1 MLRKLTFFI
10 AVIFVLPAYA
20 QVPAPDGLLCDLLAY
35 TDMQVLHGYPVQPS
49 QATPSVR
56 IASRRPAFSWAIP
69 GYTAGLQQSAYR
81 ILLADH
87 PDTLRDN
94 NGNCWDSDK
103 VASGISTGIIYSGK
117 PLQPGKH
124 YYWKVK
130 IWDGKG
136 LESHYSAPRIFVT
149 DTVLSDYASAG
160 YPLQKTDQLPAAL
173 HKRANIYHADFGKA
187 AFGQIKLRLQAAGE
201 HDTVRVHL
209 GEAVLPDGAINR
221 QPGGTIRYQVY
232 TLPLRPGLHT
242 YQVQI
247 RPDRRN
253 TGPQAIK
260 MPDYIGE
267 VLPFRYCEIEG
278 YKGALQQTDVTRVAV
293 NYPFNDSAAH
303 FLSADTVLNAVWEL
317 CKYSMKATSFT
328 GIYVDGD
335 RERIPYEA
343 DAYINQLGHYAAD
356 REFSM
361 ARRSHEYLLHHAT
374 WPTEWILQSVLMAWN
389 DYLYTGD
396 IRSARHHYNDL
407 KAKLLIPLEG
417 ENGLISTRTGKQ
429 SPELLKAIH
438 YNGKELR
445 DIVDW
450 PHSGILGLGKSEGGE
465 TDGFVFTDYNTV
477 INAYY
482 YKALRDM
489 QQLAAALGNSE
500 DATSFAARADRVKK
514 SFQRLLWNNR
524 QKVFRDGI
532 GTGHASL
539 HANMFAM
546 AFGLVEER
554 HKASVASFIRS
565 RGMACSVY
573 GSQFLMDAV
582 YDAGDAAYGLSLLS
596 SQQERSWYNMIRA
609 GSTIAMEAWDNKY
622 KPNQD
627 WNHAWGAVPANTIP
641 RKLMGIEPLQPGWS
655 RFRIK
660 PQPGSL
666 PWASMQLPTIK
677 GYIRMAFRQSPGE
690 FRMKVAIPANT
701 TAEVILPVQS
711 GAAITV
717 NGETVKALTT
727 LASGEYDILVKEK

>member
-1 MLRKLTFFI
+1 MHKKLVHFI
-10 AVIFVLPAYA
+10 AVIIFALPASA

-35 TDMQVLHGYPVQPS
+35 TDMQVLHGYPVQPM
-49 QATPSVR
+49 QAAPSVR
-56 IASRRPAFSWAIP
+56 IANRQPAFSWAIP
-69 GYTAGLQQSAYR
+69 GYAAGMQQSAYR

-87 PDTLRDN
+87 PDTLFRDR
-94 NGNCWDSDK
+94 GNLWDSDK
-103 VASGISTGIIYSGK
+103 VPAATSAGIVYNGQA
-117 PLQPGKH
+117 LQPNKR

-130 IWDGKG
+130 IWDDKG
-136 LESHYSAPRIFVT
+136 RESSYSSPAVFFT
-149 DTVLSDYASAG
+149 DSVLTDYATAK
-160 YPLQKTDQLPAAL
+160 YPLQKTDQLPVRLSSSAGTY
-173 HKRANIYHADFGKA
+173 RADFGKA
-187 AFGQIKLRLQAAGE
+187 AFGQIKLRLQTAGH
-201 HDTVRVHL
+201 HDTVLVHL
-209 GEAVLPDGAINR
+209 GEAVLEDGSINR
-221 QPGGTIRYQVY
+221 KPGGTIRYQVY
-232 TLPLRPGLHT
+232 KLPLRPGLHT

-260 MPDYIGE
+260 MPAYIGE

-278 YKGALQQTDVTRVAV
+278 YKGTLQQTDVTRAAV
-293 NYPFNDSAAH
+293 NYPFNDSAAMFH
-303 FLSADTVLNAVWEL
+303 SADTVLNAVWEL
-317 CKYSMKATSFT
+317 CKYSMKATSFA

-356 REFSM
+356 REFSL
-361 ARRSHEYLLHHAT
+361 ARASHEYLLHHAT
-374 WPTEWILQSVLMAWN
+374 WPTEWILQSVLMAWH

-429 SPELLKAIH
+429 NASLMQAIH

-477 INAYY
+477 VNAYY
-482 YKALRDM
+482 YKALTGM
-489 QQLAAALGNSE
+489 QEIAEALGNRE
-500 DATSFAARADRVKK
+500 DAASFAARAARVKK
-514 SFQRLLWNNR
+514 SFQQLLWDKKK
-524 QKVFRDGI
+524 KVFRDGT
-532 GTGHASL
+532 GTEHASL

-546 AFGLVEER
+546 AFGLVDEKNRE
-554 HKASVASFIRS
+554 AVASFIRS

-582 YDAGDAAYGLSLLS
+582 YDGGDADYGLSLLT

-627 WNHAWGAVPANTIP
+627 WNHAWGAVPANVIP
-641 RKLMGIEPLQPGWS
+641 RKLMGVEPLSPGWS
-655 RFRIK
+655 TFRIK
-660 PQPGSL
+660 PQPGNL
-666 PWASMQLPTIK
+666 PWASLQLPTIK
-677 GYIRMAFRQSPGE
+677 GTIHMAFRQSAGE
-690 FRMKVAIPANT
+690 FLLNVSVPANT
-701 TAEVILPVQS
+701 TAQVELPLKKGAVIR
-711 GAAITV
+711 V
-717 NGETVKALTT
+717 NGNVVKQLTT
-727 LASGEYDILVKEK
+727 LGSGEHEISVIY